1 MPRFFFD
8 IVGGKGET
16 TDTTGQDF
24 PDAKAAFDAAMRV
37 LSEVAGEI
45 ELDSYSARY
54 SCTVRDSAGLKVFR
68 STISIV
74 GEPLTLG
81 HEINN
86 GQNYAHE
93 GESKPA
99 S

>member
-1 MPRFFFD
+1 MPQFFFD
-8 IVGGKGET
+8 IIGGKGET

-37 LSEVAGEI
+37 LSEVAGEV
-45 ELDSYSARY
+45 EPDSYSARY
-54 SCTVRDSAGLKVFR
+54 SCTVRDSAGLKIFR

-74 GEPLTLG
+74 GEPLTLE
-81 HEINN
+81 HEINI

-93 GESKPA
+93 AEGKPA

>member
-8 IVGGKGET
+8 IVGGKGKT

-37 LSEVAGEI
+37 LPEVAGEI

-68 STISIV
+68 STISIT

-81 HEINN
+81 QEINN
-86 GQNYAHE
+86 EQNCTHE
-93 GESKPA
+93 VESKPV